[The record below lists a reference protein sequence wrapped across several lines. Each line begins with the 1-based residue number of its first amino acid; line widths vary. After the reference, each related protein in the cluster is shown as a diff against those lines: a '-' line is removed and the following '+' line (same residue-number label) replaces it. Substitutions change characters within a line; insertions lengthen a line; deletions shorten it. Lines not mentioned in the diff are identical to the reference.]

1 MKVFMVSFEI
11 WKIKLYIFN
20 NFLFLL
26 NFSLEPNEI
35 AMKNKQ
41 NFINLHSNLDDIV
54 KRKSLEVSMSRSE
67 QPQACNLRNKLQKS
81 HTTQLQR

>member
-1 MKVFMVSFEI
+1 MFIANLCSFC
-11 WKIKLYIFN
+11 FA
-20 NFLFLL
+20 
-26 NFSLEPNEI
+26 EPNEI

-67 QPQACNLRNKLQKS
+67 QPQPCNMRNKLQKS